1 MPSTELLG
9 NELGKTDDM
18 TDGLAHLPKEPA
30 DRFTGPFLRFVRIEA
45 MAGAVLFLCVL
56 TALVLANTTWSAWYL
71 SLWEM
76 RIGLS
81 LGDIEFSRSLK
92 HWINDGLMTM
102 FFFVVALELKRELVL
117 GELRNPRLAALPLAG
132 ALGGMIIPV
141 GLYLLL
147 RGGGPGASGWGAV
160 MSTDTA
166 FVIGCLAVL
175 GRRVPESL
183 RLFLLALA
191 IFDDIGAILVVAV
204 SYGRSLNWIPL
215 ALVGMGLAII
225 AGIARLGIRS
235 IPIYFTIGGG
245 IWLAFDASGVNAT
258 LTG

>member
-18 TDGLAHLPKEPA
+18 TDGLAHLPKEWA

-117 GELRNPRLAALPLAG
+117 GELRNPAIGGATVGRGTRRNDHSGRALFAPTRRGAG
-132 ALGGMIIPV
+132 
-141 GLYLLL
+141 
-147 RGGGPGASGWGAV
+147 
-160 MSTDTA
+160 
-166 FVIGCLAVL
+166 C
-175 GRRVPESL
+175 E
-183 RLFLLALA
+183 
-191 IFDDIGAILVVAV
+191 
-204 SYGRSLNWIPL
+204 
-215 ALVGMGLAII
+215 
-225 AGIARLGIRS
+225 RLGSGHVDRHRLRHRLPSGARPPRS
-235 IPIYFTIGGG
+235 
-245 IWLAFDASGVNAT
+245 
-258 LTG
+258 